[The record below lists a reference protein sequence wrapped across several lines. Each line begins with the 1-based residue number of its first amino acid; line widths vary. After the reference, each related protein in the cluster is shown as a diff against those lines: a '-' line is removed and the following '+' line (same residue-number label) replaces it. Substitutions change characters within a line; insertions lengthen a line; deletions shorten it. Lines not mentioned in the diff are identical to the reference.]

1 MKISRNINI
10 EKHNTF
16 GIGCNAA
23 CFVEI
28 ESEKDLPDLH
38 GNDFP
43 KPFFC
48 IGQGSNLLFTKDFQ
62 GTLIHFSMKGWGV
75 VSKNDNEVIIRAE
88 AGCVWD
94 EFVEQTLLKGYF
106 GLENLSLIPG
116 TVGSSPVQNI
126 GAYGAE
132 ASQFI
137 ETVHV
142 FDYEEKRFF
151 DLKNNECQ
159 FGYRNSI
166 FKSNPSWIVFS
177 ADYRLSITPATNI
190 SYKALN
196 DYLEKHNLD
205 GKNPLIVR
213 QAVMSIRNDKLPDY
227 KVLGNAGSFFQN
239 PVVDKNKFV
248 ELINKYPEMPFYAE
262 KDERYKIPAAW
273 LIDKSGWKGFTEGL
287 AGVHHKQPLVL
298 INLGG
303 AKGQEIKALAEK
315 IQMSIKNNFGI
326 QLHPE
331 VIYL

>member
-94 EFVEQTLLKGYF
+94 EFVEQTLQKGYF

-137 ETVHV
+137 QTVHV

-151 DLKNNECQ
+151 DLKIMSA
-159 FGYRNSI
+159 NSVTETAYSSLI
-166 FKSNPSWIVFS
+166 RHGLLFQLITDLVS
-177 ADYRLSITPATNI
+177 YLQQTHHTRL
-190 SYKALN
+190 
-196 DYLEKHNLD
+196 
-205 GKNPLIVR
+205 
-213 QAVMSIRNDKLPDY
+213 
-227 KVLGNAGSFFQN
+227 
-239 PVVDKNKFV
+239 
-248 ELINKYPEMPFYAE
+248 
-262 KDERYKIPAAW
+262 
-273 LIDKSGWKGFTEGL
+273 
-287 AGVHHKQPLVL
+287 
-298 INLGG
+298 
-303 AKGQEIKALAEK
+303 
-315 IQMSIKNNFGI
+315 
-326 QLHPE
+326 
-331 VIYL
+331 